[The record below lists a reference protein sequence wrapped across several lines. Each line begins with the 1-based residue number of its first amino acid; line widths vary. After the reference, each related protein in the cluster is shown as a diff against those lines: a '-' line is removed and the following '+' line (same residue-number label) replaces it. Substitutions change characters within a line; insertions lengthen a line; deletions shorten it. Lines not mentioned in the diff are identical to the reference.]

1 MKDISEEI
9 KCYQQDEMSSFQ
21 RINLVL
27 SDLGNQQLQKYLKD
41 QDAIEITK
49 EDDPK
54 LDSFFKNIKI
64 DLSSL
69 DLSAQLLVTHQ
80 IVQILKYCNFTRL
93 HTEEDLKTSDWKS
106 ISDIFANLV
115 KTCLM
120 RHYSPETLAY
130 KAGVG
135 LSAELTDEQQI
146 LINFLC

>member
-9 KCYQQDEMSSFQ
+9 KSYQQDEMSSFQ

-41 QDAIEITK
+41 QEAIEITK

-54 LDSFFKNIKI
+54 LDAFFKNIKI

-93 HTEEDLKTSDWKS
+93 CTDDLKTSDWKS

-120 RHYSPETLAY
+120 RHYSSETLAY

>member
-1 MKDISEEI
+1 MKDISEEL
-9 KCYQQDEMSSFQ
+9 KSYQQDEMSSFQ

-41 QDAIEITK
+41 QEAIEITK

-54 LDSFFKNIKI
+54 LDAFFKNIKI

-80 IVQILKYCNFTRL
+80 IKQILKYCNFTRL
-93 HTEEDLKTSDWKS
+93 CTDDLKTSDWKS

-135 LSAELTDEQQI
+135 LSAQLTDEQQI